1 MPKAKTTAHT
11 TNSKTRQEGGGGV
24 TKVEFK
30 PRHGLRMTCKYC
42 GWRFIAGGYI
52 TKKQRDAAEFEQKK
66 IHQELHRSVKRPV
79 QLQESEVNTEQLQIE
94 RDTHAAEIGH
104 FFLDKTSEPRST
116 LASTTYTDVAG
127 VSIAATNFTASQ
139 DHLVIVTAKMDMAD
153 TSNVGSIRMVRG
165 TTPTVIADSE
175 MAMEN
180 GGSTG
185 EEAQRCSYNWWGIIN
200 TNPAELLKM
209 QFKSSSATIAVG
221 VDLIAIT
228 VIKLSPDLTVN
239 TDYKTNL
246 NPTTTNISAFDTD
259 TSTNNASVNITPS
272 SANHKWLI
280 LSKARFATGIL
291 NDASPQSRI
300 ERSGVSTS
308 SVPVMQMEGEDGTL
322 DQYVFVGMRTD
333 TLTAASHTYTE
344 ISKLIATPATGVTPN
359 PASAARTHSGIFMM
373 DLDKFKH
380 VATLQED
387 TAEDITVAT
396 ATTSY
401 GYQVH
406 TQSITPAQT
415 GDICILGFATVDAGG
430 SGTEWRMRMQVDNT
444 DQPAAQTTKAFDYW
458 QYTTEDR
465 IPILFNTNESLSAVA
480 HTIDIDASITA
491 TSSGNGTYS
500 RNITAFSMEM
510 GSAAITATSSADV
523 VGITE
528 VANRVLG
535 KQITK
540 ISSDTVGITESVGK
554 TLGTSTN
561 FLTPS
566 NFQLRYSGGSANSNP
581 DASIG
586 GAMSSVVVG
595 TRLFDHVT
603 IAEAAAGD
611 ATPDHR
617 CIYIINTHTTLA
629 MDDVKIWFAANTQGD
644 DYVEMGLG
652 NSAVGTAT
660 SETAIANEGTAPS
673 PAVTF
678 TLAASEA
685 TAITISSIPAL
696 NHKAIW
702 IRRTVPAGTN
712 SPVSNNQYMIMAKF
726 LTNHV

>member
-1 MPKAKTTAHT
+1 
-11 TNSKTRQEGGGGV
+11 
-24 TKVEFK
+24 
-30 PRHGLRMTCKYC
+30 MTCRYC

-52 TKKQRDAAEFEQKK
+52 TKKERDAAEFEQKK
-66 IHQELHRSVKRPV
+66 IHQELHRSVKRPL

-104 FFLDKTSEPRST
+104 FFLDKTSEPRFT
-116 LASTTYTDVAG
+116 TTSTTYVDVTG
-127 VSIAATNFTASQ
+127 VSIAATNFSAST
-139 DHLVIVTAKMDMAD
+139 DHLVIVSAQLDMAN
-153 TSNVGSIRMVRG
+153 TTNVGSVRMVRG
-165 TTPTVIADSE
+165 TTPTAIDDSE
-175 MAMEN
+175 MSFEN
-180 GGSTG
+180 AGSAG
-185 EEAQRCSYNWWGIIN
+185 EESQRMIYNWWGVIN

-209 QFKSSSATIAVG
+209 QIKTNSASAACG

-228 VIKLSPDLTVN
+228 IIKLSIDLAVN

-246 NPTTTNISAFDTD
+246 NSTTTNISAFATD
-259 TSTNNASVNITPS
+259 TSTNNATVSITPS
-272 SANHKWLI
+272 SASHKWLI

-291 NDASPQSRI
+291 NDISPQSRI
-300 ERSGVSTS
+300 ERSGGSSS
-308 SVPVMQMEGEDGTL
+308 SVPIMQMEGEDGTG
-322 DQYVFVGMRTD
+322 DQYVLTGMRTD
-333 TLTAASHTYTE
+333 TLTAVSHTYTE
-344 ISKLIATPATGVTPN
+344 ISKLISTPGVT
-359 PASAARTHSGIFMM
+359 ASAARTHSGIFML

-380 VATLQED
+380 VATLHED

-406 TQSITPAQT
+406 TQSITPAQV
-415 GDICILGFATVDAGG
+415 GDVVILGFATVDAGG
-430 SGTEWRMRMQVDNT
+430 SGAEWRMRMQVDNA
-444 DQPAAQTTKAFDYW
+444 DQPAAQTTKAFDFW
-458 QYTTEDR
+458 QPTTEDR
-465 IPILFNTNESLSAVA
+465 LPILLNTVESLSAAA
-480 HTIDIDASITA
+480 HAVDLDASQT
-491 TSSGNGTYS
+491 TVSSGNGTYC

-510 GSAAITATSSADV
+510 GSSAITAISSDT

-528 VANRVLG
+528 VASRFLG
-535 KQITK
+535 KQLTK

-554 TLGTSTN
+554 NLSASTN

-566 NFQLRYSGGSANSNP
+566 NFQLRLSGGSANSNP

-586 GAMSSVVVG
+586 GARSSVVVG
-595 TRLFDHVT
+595 TRLFDHVS
-603 IAEAAAGD
+603 IAEAQSGD
-611 ATPDHR
+611 VTPDHR
-617 CIYIINTHTTLA
+617 CIYIFNTHATLA
-629 MDDVKIWFAANTQGD
+629 MSDVKIWFAANTQGD

-652 NSAVGTAT
+652 NSAVGSAT

-685 TAITISSIPAL
+685 TAITISSIPAV

-712 SPVSNNQYMIMAKF
+712 YPVSNNQYVIMAKF
-726 LTNHV
+726 LTNHI